1 MMVESDTK
9 ERRERDI
16 ITTTTRTTITITI
29 TITITTIIIIE
40 KPSCIPHKANTKQQ
54 RHFAR

>member
-1 MMVESDTK
+1 MTVESDRK

-16 ITTTTRTTITITI
+16 TTTIT
-29 TITITTIIIIE
+29 TTIIIIE

>member
-16 ITTTTRTTITITI
+16 ITTTRRTTITITI
-29 TITITTIIIIE
+29 TTIIIE

>member
-1 MMVESDTK
+1 MTVESDRK

-16 ITTTTRTTITITI
+16 ITTIRRTTI